1 MQILKNIRFLRI
13 YAISLFFI
21 PTIALVGSIFFH
33 NYLVSFNYATQYDYE
48 FKENITGNSVKFI
61 CNKDNDY
68 CVTPDILLF
77 KRQKTLD
84 QCYLNKIRI
93 SYLDEKGSLYNFKTS
108 NDSIVKNYD
117 SVINEADD
125 NFILENYN
133 FVVNDVENNNKII
146 FKKLVISNQIN
157 EKCIQNFF
165 EYRIYKIFP
174 NLYEKFYAYL
184 QTENIPLLG
193 TANTVNPFI
202 KGETSISNIV
212 KRFPIKYFF
221 KPLIYLGSII
231 MICYWFYNNRVLRT
245 LKSTN
250 KNFIFFKL
258 GILSAIFLFLH
269 TFFLGW
275 TFENEILTKIRR
287 TYIVFFI
294 LFEVLAQGFL
304 LREIYS
310 VKNKISQFANVS
322 IIYLKMLFIILISS
336 FTFII
341 LIILINYNLDSK
353 IDYILEWNYFLLLL
367 IFYFLSFLLWKKPI
381 K

>member
-68 CVTPDILLF
+68 CITLGNLF

-146 FKKLVISNQIN
+146 FKKLVISNWRIH
-157 EKCIQNFF
+157 QNTQ
-165 EYRIYKIFP
+165 R
-174 NLYEKFYAYL
+174 
-184 QTENIPLLG
+184 T
-193 TANTVNPFI
+193 
-202 KGETSISNIV
+202 IS
-212 KRFPIKYFF
+212 
-221 KPLIYLGSII
+221 
-231 MICYWFYNNRVLRT
+231 
-245 LKSTN
+245 
-250 KNFIFFKL
+250 
-258 GILSAIFLFLH
+258 
-269 TFFLGW
+269 
-275 TFENEILTKIRR
+275 
-287 TYIVFFI
+287 
-294 LFEVLAQGFL
+294 
-304 LREIYS
+304 
-310 VKNKISQFANVS
+310 
-322 IIYLKMLFIILISS
+322 
-336 FTFII
+336 
-341 LIILINYNLDSK
+341 
-353 IDYILEWNYFLLLL
+353 
-367 IFYFLSFLLWKKPI
+367 
-381 K
+381 